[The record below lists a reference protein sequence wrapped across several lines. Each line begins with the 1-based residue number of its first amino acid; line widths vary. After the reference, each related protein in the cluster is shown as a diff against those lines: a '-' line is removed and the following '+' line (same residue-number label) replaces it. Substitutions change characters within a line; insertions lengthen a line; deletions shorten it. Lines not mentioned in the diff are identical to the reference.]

1 MPYIP
6 LTQAAVTGWKKRRL
20 CCIACN
26 AATADRYTHR
36 LCSMT
41 HVASGCILCTQS
53 CPARNRGSIE
63 LPELLRKGPA
73 MRKAFTL
80 IELLVVI
87 GIIALL
93 MGLLLPGLALARRR
107 AQSVVGNANM
117 RSLSQTMMMYTH
129 DNKDAFLNPFQ
140 YGCSC
145 EDPMKLDLTDATTGR
160 ENVRW
165 DFHLEPPDEEWTTE
179 MFAFYWYSF
188 LNIYDGTSPYQ
199 EEQAAPGDIHILSLA
214 AEHSRGGGISAD
226 DLQLWPSSFLYS
238 PTFWLSADRY
248 QQAGWRP
255 PNPKD
260 VFGKTQYIASVTYPS
275 SKALLFERSDFGQ
288 KDRIHIDE
296 QHDTSYR
303 EGLMPAWNNI
313 ASSTAVATV
322 DGSVEE
328 IRMADLFGRAN
339 ETDSDFMPS
348 GLAAVTDGPPIKLV
362 ETIDPDTIG
371 GAATTDGEYPLF
383 FWATRYG
390 IEGRDLPR

>member
-1 MPYIP
+1 MPE
-6 LTQAAVTGWKKRRL
+6 T
-20 CCIACN
+20 
-26 AATADRYTHR
+26 
-36 LCSMT
+36 CS
-41 HVASGCILCTQS
+41 L
-53 CPARNRGSIE
+53 
-63 LPELLRKGPA
+63 KGLA

-145 EDPMKLDLTDATTGR
+145 ENQTKLDRTDATTGKQDA
-160 ENVRW
+160 RW
-165 DFHLEPPDEEWTTE
+165 DFHVEPPDEEWTTE

-188 LNIYDGTSPYQ
+188 LNINDGNSPYQ
-199 EEQAAPGDIHILSLA
+199 EEQAAPGDTHIVSLA
-214 AEHSRGGGISAD
+214 GQYLRGGAISPS
-226 DLQLWPSSFLYS
+226 DLRLWPSSFLYS

-248 QQAGWRP
+248 QQAGVRP
-255 PNPKD
+255 PNPTD
-260 VFGKTQYIASVTYPS
+260 ISGKTQYIASVTYPS

-288 KDRIHIDE
+288 KERIHIDE
-296 QHDTSYR
+296 RNDTSFR
-303 EGLMPAWNNI
+303 EGLAPAWNNI

-328 IRMADLFGRAN
+328 ITMSELFGRAS

-348 GLAAVTDGPPIKLV
+348 GLASVTDGPPIKLI
-362 ETIDPDTIG
+362 ETKDPDTTG
-371 GAATTDGEYPLF
+371 GTATTDGEYPLF